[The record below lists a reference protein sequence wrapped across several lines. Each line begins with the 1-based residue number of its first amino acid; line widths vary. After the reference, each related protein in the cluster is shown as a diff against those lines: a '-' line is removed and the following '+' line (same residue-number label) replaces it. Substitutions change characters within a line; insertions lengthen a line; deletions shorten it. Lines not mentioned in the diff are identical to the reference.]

1 MQPVVGPAAPHID
14 MDRMAELLWS
24 SDPKLNEYIYQSSS
38 VLRRI
43 IKAEWPEDRG
53 LLCHKQALTAVSD
66 GSLLGL
72 LVGHTTVEYAANFEA
87 SLTLQTKDMS
97 QGEIDHLT
105 AGIHWMDRLFP
116 EGRDG
121 SYYILELS
129 TMPEARGQGLAS
141 LLLNAAE
148 ERARTTGCRAI
159 CLDVAADN
167 AAVDFYRNRGFE
179 TEIET
184 KVPFLELHHGIGTHL
199 HMVKSIG
206 EPE

>member
-1 MQPVVGPAAPHID
+1 MSPVVGPADPHVA

-24 SDPKLNEYIYQSSS
+24 SDPKLNAYIYQTSS

-43 IKAEWPEDRG
+43 INAEWPEDRG
-53 LLCHKQALTAVSD
+53 LLSHKQARTAVSGD
-66 GSLLGL
+66 VLLGL
-72 LVGHTTVEYAANFEA
+72 LVGHTTAEYAANFEA
-87 SLTLQTKDMS
+87 SLTLQTKGMS

-105 AGIHWMDRLFP
+105 AAIHWMDRLFP
-116 EGRDG
+116 EARDG

-129 TMPEARGQGLAS
+129 TMPEARGQGIAS
-141 LLLNAAE
+141 LLLTAAE
-148 ERARTTGCRAI
+148 ERARAAGCHAI

-167 AAVDFYRNRGFE
+167 AAVGFYHNRGFE

-184 KVPFLELHHGIGTHL
+184 NVPYLELNHGIGPHL

-206 EPE
+206 EPA